1 MARKGSSNG
10 WSVHSMKPSEA
21 IPILERPL
29 YLLGFFSEGHPFWG
43 LSELARAS
51 GLAKATCLRSLRA
64 LENHGLVAREGERY
78 RLGTQLLHLG
88 ALVKAA
94 YPARQVALPLM
105 DALREATGQSVQW
118 VVRDGQEGVYLEVL
132 EARSRVRLYIA
143 PGRRAPLYAGAST
156 RLLLAFAPAE
166 VRRAVFQQERRRYTP
181 ATPVERAQLQELLR
195 LTRRAGFA
203 ASFGELEPH
212 SAELAAP
219 IRGASG
225 EVLAALSLAGAEAH
239 YREVAVM
246 EDYLHQLDCAAQE
259 VSRRL
264 GYVGEWK
271 ADVKGFL
278 HARRRL

>member
-1 MARKGSSNG
+1 
-10 WSVHSMKPSEA
+10 MKPSEA
-21 IPILERPL
+21 IPTLERPL
-29 YLLGFFSEGHPFWG
+29 YLLGFFSEERPFWG

-64 LENHGLVAREGERY
+64 LESHGLVVREGERY
-78 RLGTQLLHLG
+78 RLGTRLLHLG

-94 YPARQVALPLM
+94 YPARQVALPLIG
-105 DALREATGQSVQW
+105 ALREATGQSVQW

-156 RLLLAFAPAE
+156 RLLLAFAPP
-166 VRRAVFQQERRRYTP
+166 AVQQAVLAGERKRYTP
-181 ATPVERAQLQELLR
+181 ATPVALPQLQGLLQQTQ
-195 LTRRAGFA
+195 LCGFA

-219 IRGASG
+219 VRGASS

-239 YREVAVM
+239 YREEAVLHT
-246 EDYLHQLDCAAQE
+246 YLQQLDRVAQE

-264 GYVGEWK
+264 GYVGAWK
-271 ADVKGFL
+271 ADIEGFL
-278 HARRRL
+278 GSLFAVR

>member
-1 MARKGSSNG
+1 MVHEVSSNG
-10 WSVHSMKPSEA
+10 WAVHSMKPSEA
-21 IPILERPL
+21 IPTLERPL
-29 YLLGFFSEGHPFWG
+29 YLLGFFSEERPFWG

-64 LENHGLVAREGERY
+64 LENHGLVARDGERY

-143 PGRRAPLYAGAST
+143 LGRRAPLYAGAST

-166 VRRAVFQQERRRYTP
+166 VQRAVFQQERRRYTP
-181 ATPVERAQLQELLR
+181 ATPVEKARLQGLLKH
-195 LTRRAGFA
+195 TRQVGFA

-219 IRGASG
+219 VRGASG

-239 YREVAVM
+239 YRDALVM
-246 EDYLHQLDCAAQE
+246 EDYLHQLDWAAQE

-271 ADVKGFL
+271 SDVKGFL

>member
-1 MARKGSSNG
+1 
-10 WSVHSMKPSEA
+10 MKPCEA
-21 IPILERPL
+21 IPTLERPL
-29 YLLGFFSEGHPFWG
+29 YLLGFFSEERPFWG

-51 GLAKATCLRSLRA
+51 GFAKATCLRSLRA
-64 LENHGLVAREGERY
+64 LESHGLVVREGERY
-78 RLGTQLLHLG
+78 RLGTRLLHLG

-132 EARSRVRLYIA
+132 EARSRVRLYVA

-156 RLLLAFAPAE
+156 RLLLAFAPL
-166 VRRAVFQQERRRYTP
+166 AVQQAVLEGERKRYTP
-181 ATPVERAQLQELLR
+181 ATPVSPSKLRWLLQQ
-195 LTRRAGFA
+195 TQQCGFA

-219 IRGASG
+219 VRGPSG
-225 EVLAALSLAGAEAH
+225 EVLAAVSMAGAEAH
-239 YREVAVM
+239 YLGEEVLN
-246 EDYLHQLDCAAQE
+246 DYLQRLGRVAEE

-264 GYVGEWK
+264 GYVGAWK

-278 HARRRL
+278 QSLFAVR

>member
-1 MARKGSSNG
+1 
-10 WSVHSMKPSEA
+10 MKPMET
-21 IPILERPL
+21 IPTLERPL
-29 YLLGFFSEGHPFWG
+29 VLLGFFSEERPFWG

-51 GLAKATCLRSLRA
+51 GFAKATCLRSLRA
-64 LENHGLVAREGERY
+64 LESHGLVVREGERY
-78 RLGTQLLHLG
+78 RLGTRLLHLG

-94 YPARQVALPLM
+94 YPARRVALPLM

-156 RLLLAFAPAE
+156 RLLLAFAPPE
-166 VRRAVFQQERRRYTP
+166 VQRAVLQGVRKHYTP
-181 ATPVERAQLQELLR
+181 ATPVAKSRLQALLQQ
-195 LTRRAGFA
+195 TQQSGFA

-219 IRGASG
+219 VRGASG
-225 EVLAALSLAGAEAH
+225 EVLAAISLAGAEAH
-239 YREVAVM
+239 YREEAVLRN
-246 EDYLHQLDCAAQE
+246 YLQQLDRVAQE

-264 GYVGEWK
+264 GYVGAWK
-271 ADVKGFL
+271 ASVEGFL
-278 HARRRL
+278 ESLFTVR